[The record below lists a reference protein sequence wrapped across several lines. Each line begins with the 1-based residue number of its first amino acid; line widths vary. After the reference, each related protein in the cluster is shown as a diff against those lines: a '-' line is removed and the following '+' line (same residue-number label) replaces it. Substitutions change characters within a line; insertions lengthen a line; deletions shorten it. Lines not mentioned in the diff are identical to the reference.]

1 MKIGTVFIEKRQLS
15 IAYRAQKIEIRDFF
29 TQSKKSA
36 IVFQMKMDPGV
47 MWERRVSTL
56 WRGRMIK
63 MSDFFTKSKKIR
75 SCLLNVDGP
84 V

>member
-1 MKIGTVFIEKRQLS
+1 M
-15 IAYRAQKIEIRDFF
+15 RDFF
-29 TQSKKSA
+29 TQGKKSA
-36 IVFQMKMDPGV
+36 IVFQMEMDPDL

-63 MSDFFTKSKKIR
+63 MSDFFKSKKIR

>member
-1 MKIGTVFIEKRQLS
+1 
-15 IAYRAQKIEIRDFF
+15 
-29 TQSKKSA
+29 
-36 IVFQMKMDPGV
+36 MKMDPSL

-84 V
+84 VFMEER